1 MKRPIRVKLRNAPL
15 IRRDGMK
22 IGAHARMDVRNSD
35 DNDLQFP
42 PLLFNISQKNGIA
55 KGQVIAGG

>member
-1 MKRPIRVKLRNAPL
+1 
-15 IRRDGMK
+15 MK